1 MFDFILPF
9 DLFIA
14 RITDGLRA
22 SCGVIL
28 TPLLKIIT
36 VSGNMGAIFVF
47 CGLLMLCFGKTRMLG
62 VATLVALAFGYLF
75 TNVIL
80 KNVIARERPFIDNS
94 TEFYTFWQAA
104 GSLIESGYSFPS
116 GHTTAATAFAV
127 LLFIRKNKRYSW
139 LFLLIPVIMGY
150 TRIYFVVHYA
160 SDVSGGFIVGSIAAI
175 LSHFIVNALHK
186 KAKERNL

>member
-36 VSGNMGAIFVF
+36 VSGNMGAIFIL

-62 VATLVALAFGYLF
+62 VATLVALALGYLF
-75 TNVIL
+75 TNVML

-94 TEFYTFWQAA
+94 T
-104 GSLIESGYSFPS
+104 
-116 GHTTAATAFAV
+116 
-127 LLFIRKNKRYSW
+127 
-139 LFLLIPVIMGY
+139 
-150 TRIYFVVHYA
+150 
-160 SDVSGGFIVGSIAAI
+160 
-175 LSHFIVNALHK
+175 
-186 KAKERNL
+186 

>member
-36 VSGNMGAIFVF
+36 VSGNMGAIFVL
-47 CGLLMLCFGKTRMLG
+47 CGLLMLCFRKTRMLG
-62 VATLVALAFGYLF
+62 VAALVALAFGYLF

-80 KNVIARERPFIDNS
+80 KNVITRKRPFIDNS

-116 GHTTAATAFAV
+116 GHTTAATAFGV
-127 LLFIRKNKRYSW
+127 LLFIRKNKKYSW

-150 TRIYFVVHYA
+150 SRIYFVVHYA
-160 SDVSGGFIVGSIAAI
+160 SDVSGGLIVGSIAAI
-175 LSHFIVNALHK
+175 LSHFSV
-186 KAKERNL
+186 KAIYDKVKN